1 MATGTCLGGGRAT
14 IFDVSP
20 GKVMAPQL
28 LMVSSTAGPC
38 PILPDDGTG
47 GVLGTGGA
55 LGTGGVDGAGGATAT
70 GGVTS
75 TGGVIATGGILGAGG
90 VTATGGVIASG
101 GVTATGGVTSTG
113 GVIATGGAIGTG
125 GVIGSGGVAG
135 CGTLV
140 DDMEDGDGLICMGNG
155 RSGHWFTYVDSAGTI
170 TPPPSDTVPAS
181 PTMLSPARGSSQ
193 FGMHAQGT
201 YSGYAGIGCLLN
213 NPVIG
218 EPPRTYD
225 ALAANYTG
233 VHFFAK
239 SDAGL
244 YFAIQTS
251 TTISTMYGGTCT
263 MANCYGASYT
273 LSASQVSSTSW
284 QEFTVP
290 FSLLTPGVAM
300 FRASDIWNIAFQP
313 ATKGAFNLWIDDVSF
328 Y

>member
-1 MATGTCLGGGRAT
+1 MLGA
-14 IFDVSP
+14 
-20 GKVMAPQL
+20 
-28 LMVSSTAGPC
+28 
-38 PILPDDGTG
+38 G
-47 GVLGTGGA
+47 GVAATGGA
-55 LGTGGVDGAGGATAT
+55 IASGGVTPT

-75 TGGVIATGGILGAGG
+75 TGGVG
-90 VTATGGVIASG
+90 ASG
-101 GVTATGGVTSTG
+101 GAMGSGGGV
-113 GVIATGGAIGTG
+113 
-125 GVIGSGGVAG
+125 GSGGVAG

-140 DDMEDGDGLICMGNG
+140 DDMEDGDGLICTGNG

-170 TPPPSDTVPAS
+170 TPPPSDTVAAS
-181 PTMLSPARGSSQ
+181 PTMLSPVRGSSQ

-218 EPPRTYD
+218 QTPKTYD

-251 TTISTMYGGTCT
+251 ATISTMYGGTCT
-263 MANCYGASYT
+263 MATCYGASYT
-273 LSASQVSSTSW
+273 LSPSQVSSTSW
-284 QEFTVP
+284 QEFSVP
-290 FSLLTPGVAM
+290 FSLLTPGVAT

-313 ATKGAFNLWIDDVSF
+313 YTKGAFNLWIDDVSF